1 MKSKRVI
8 YIDVIRVVA
17 MILVVLAHSCS
28 FRIGNPDGSLSWGGS
43 NVIVGITEVAVPMFF
58 MISGATILN
67 SKKTYSVSYLFKH
80 RLVRVVV
87 PFVLWSII
95 SAYPGSKVDGVFNLH
110 QFMVTVALIF
120 HQPVLISYWFIYS
133 LFGLYLI
140 SPFLKLLVDKMD
152 KSLLNYLL
160 WLWMVMNVFL
170 PAVVQFTPE
179 RIGNIFNLYSMAQII
194 LSSYLGYFILGYLM
208 TKDVKLKATQPQY
221 LILLLVLFV
230 IKVVVRF
237 IPSHSPLFFLN
248 IVSPLTTPIIST
260 LLFLILKEHEG
271 RYSNGFSKVIEFIAP
286 LTYGIYLIHGLA
298 INVVVKFVNSANY
311 LGVFIIGLILSTV
324 IIYVLHKIPIV
335 KNLLT

>member
-17 MILVVLAHSCS
+17 MILVVLAHACS

-95 SAYPGSKVDGVFNLH
+95 SAYPGSRIDGVFNLH

-120 HQPVLISYWFIYS
+120 HQPVLVSYWFIYS

-179 RIGNIFNLYSMAQII
+179 KIGNIFNLYGMAQII

-208 TKDVKLKATQPQY
+208 TKDVKLKATQPKY
-221 LILLLVLFV
+221 LALLLILFV
-230 IKVVVRF
+230 IKVAVRF

-271 RYSNGFSKVIEFIAP
+271 EYSNGFSKVIEFIAP
-286 LTYGIYLIHGLA
+286 LTYGIYLVHGLA
-298 INVVVKFVNSANY
+298 INVVVKFINSANY
-311 LGVFIIGLILSTV
+311 LGVFIVGLILSTV

-335 KNLLT
+335 KNLLI